1 MKEKLKQMANKVKD
15 YFKDKKITK
24 KEGLYIAI
32 FSGVCISLI
41 SGIVILKNV
50 NANKEN
56 AQKKPEKEIA
66 LEIPKDKEVSGNTIE
81 NSERVEKDKDKNKET
96 SKAVNAKPE
105 VSFTKPVEGKLVKGH
120 DDAIISEDG
129 KRSDM
134 FGGISISA
142 KLGTDIKAAE
152 AGVIEKV
159 ENNNVMF
166 GTTVTIKHV
175 NGMKTEYS
183 NLDAKL
189 NVKKGDKVT
198 KGQNIG
204 KIGKTAQSLSAA
216 LKCDF
221 VHLKMYTS
229 KDNKDVEIDPAKY
242 FSYKK

>member
-1 MKEKLKQMANKVKD
+1 MKEKLKQMAGKIKG
-15 YFKDKKITK
+15 YLKDKKLTK
-24 KEGLYIAI
+24 KEGLYIAV
-32 FSGVCISLI
+32 FSGVCIFLI

-66 LEIPKDKEVSGNTIE
+66 LEIPQDKEASNKVIE
-81 NSERVEKDKDKNKET
+81 NSERVEKEKAKDT
-96 SKAVNAKPE
+96 AKAVNAKPE
-105 VSFTKPVEGKLVKGH
+105 VSFAKPVEGKLVKGH

-189 NVKKGDKVT
+189 SIKKGDKVT
-198 KGQNIG
+198 KGQTIG

-221 VHLKMYTS
+221 IHLKMYTT
-229 KDNKDVEIDPAKY
+229 KDNKDLEIDPAKY

>member
-1 MKEKLKQMANKVKD
+1 MKDKMTQIGNKMKE
-15 YFKDKKITK
+15 YFKDKKVTK
-24 KEGLYIAI
+24 KEGIYIAVFAGI
-32 FSGVCISLI
+32 CISLI

-56 AQKKPEKEIA
+56 TQTKPEKEVA
-66 LEIPKDKEVSGNTIE
+66 LEIPEDKEASNKVME
-81 NSERVEKDKDKNKET
+81 NSERVEKEKEI
-96 SKAVNAKPE
+96 SKAVNTKPE

-134 FGGISISA
+134 FGGLSISA

-166 GTTVTIKHV
+166 GTTVTIKHI

-189 NVKKGDKVT
+189 SIKKGDKVT
-198 KGQNIG
+198 KGQIIG
-204 KIGKTAQSLSAA
+204 KVGKTAQSLSAA

-221 VHLKMYTS
+221 IHLKMYMN